1 MSQQDIVETD
11 VEQQRPAI
19 RIKIDSKS
27 FEVWDRTWQ
36 ADALLRLADLDPAQY
51 DLTRIAKHAV
61 EMYRDSDVIKIK
73 DGEEF
78 ESLRQS
84 GSVA

>member
-1 MSQQDIVETD
+1 MTQLTNETD
-11 VEQQRPAI
+11 VQKPRPALHI
-19 RIKIDSKS
+19 VIDSKTY
-27 FEVWDRTWQ
+27 EVFDRTWQ
-36 ADALLRLADLDPAQY
+36 ADALLRLAGLDPTQY
-51 DLTRIAKHAV
+51 DLTRVVKHEV
-61 EMYRDSDVIKIK
+61 ETYRDSDVIKIK

>member
-1 MSQQDIVETD
+1 MSQLASESD
-11 VEQQRPAI
+11 VQNPRPAI
-19 RIKIDSKS
+19 HVTIDSKT
-27 FEVWDRTWQ
+27 FEIFDRTWQ
-36 ADALLRLADLDPAQY
+36 ADALLRLAGLDPTQY
-51 DLTRIAKHAV
+51 DLTRVVKHDI
-61 EMYRDSDVIKIK
+61 ETYRDSDVIRIK